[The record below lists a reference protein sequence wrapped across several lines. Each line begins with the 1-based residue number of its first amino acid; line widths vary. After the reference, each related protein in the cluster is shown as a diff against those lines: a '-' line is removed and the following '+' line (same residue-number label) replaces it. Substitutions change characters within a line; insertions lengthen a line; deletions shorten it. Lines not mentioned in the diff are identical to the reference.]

1 MNEYVSWLAVNRG
14 HSCNSTRARVCVCV
28 RVIQLFLVPLIFAL
42 AIHSLQFQQ
51 IDNATAPVIRS

>member
-1 MNEYVSWLAVNRG
+1 MYPGSQWIADIRVIQ
-14 HSCNSTRARVCVCV
+14 RARACVRV